1 MRRIVHAL
9 VRALAPRLRA
19 LDVRRVSLLL
29 ERLLLVLRQHIRCYR
44 MLLCRHDLS
53 SSSSSSSAAAG
64 SQFTCF
70 TGTKVQTLTQ
80 LHLRQPASQTRTPP
94 LVLLLLLLALALAL
108 LVLVLVQ
115 LPALLLL
122 QLLRRRTQVSACFV
136 SIGTDVLVSK

>member
-44 MLLCRHDLS
+44 MLLCGHDLS

-94 LVLLLLLLALALAL
+94 LLVLVLLALALAL
-108 LVLVLVQ
+108 LVLVLLQ